1 MTALALRLYHLF
13 GYAAEPVVRRVLARR
28 AARGREDPA
37 RLSERLGR
45 AGRPRPAGPLVWI
58 HASSVGESLSVLPL
72 IARLRRDRPGLT
84 VLVTTGTVTSARLM
98 AERLPEGALH
108 QYAPVDLPP
117 AVAGFLDHWRPALGL
132 IVESELW
139 PNLLLA
145 ARRRGIPL
153 ALINARLSGRS
164 ARRWRRLRPLAAH
177 LLRQFSLI
185 LAQSP
190 EDEARLRALG
200 APDPRS
206 LGNLKAAAPPL
217 AADAAEV
224 ARLRAAIAGRPCWL
238 AASTHPGEEPVVG
251 AAHAALAADRP
262 KLLTLLAPR
271 HPDRGP
277 EIAAALRA
285 AGHRVALRS
294 AGEPLAP
301 ETGIYVADT
310 IGELGLWYR
319 LAEIAFMGG
328 SLVPKGGQ
336 NPLEPAKLDCAVLY
350 GPHTAN
356 FARIAEGLC
365 AAGAAARVSD
375 AASLAAAVAGLLD
388 DPAARAQ
395 AIAAGRTFAAA
406 QAGVLDE
413 VVAALA
419 PLLER
424 VSGSSVAPVAR
435 EAAR

>member
-1 MTALALRLYHLF
+1 MARLVLAVYRALGSATAPIVQRY
-13 GYAAEPVVRRVLARR
+13 LARR

-72 IARLRRDRPGLT
+72 IARLRRDRPGLA

-108 QYAPVDLPP
+108 QFAPVDLPP

-164 ARRWRRLRPLAAH
+164 ARRWRRFRPLAAH

-190 EDEARLRALG
+190 EDQARLRALG

-217 AADAAEV
+217 AAADSEV

-251 AAHAALAADRP
+251 AAHAALAAGRP

-294 AGEPLAP
+294 AGEPPAP

-310 IGELGLWYR
+310 IGEMGLWYR

-356 FARIAEGLC
+356 FARIAEELC

-388 DPAARAQ
+388 DPAARAR
-395 AIAAGRTFAAA
+395 AIAAGRAFAAA
-406 QAGVLDE
+406 QAGVLDA

-424 VSGSSVAPVAR
+424 AGGSAGAPVPR

>member
-1 MTALALRLYHLF
+1 LASFTVAFYRLCGRLA
-13 GYAAEPVVRRVLARR
+13 GPLVRRVLRSR

-45 AGRPRPAGPLVWI
+45 AGRPRPLGPLIWI

-72 IARLRRDRPGLT
+72 IARLRRDRPGLA

-98 AERLPEGALH
+98 AERLPAGAFH
-108 QYAPVDLPP
+108 QYAPVDLPR

-164 ARRWRRLRPLAAH
+164 ARRWRRFRPLAAH

-190 EDEARLRALG
+190 EDQARLRALG

-301 ETGIYVADT
+301 ETGIYMADT
-310 IGELGLWYR
+310 IGEMGLWYR

-388 DPAARAQ
+388 DPAAHAQ

-406 QAGVLDE
+406 QAGVLDA

-424 VSGSSVAPVAR
+424 AGGSSVAPVAR
-435 EAAR
+435 EAAK